1 MATERSS
8 SLERNGRFEMGRKL
22 SGFSGSRPGFLRMGV
37 IAASLKEGGTIPVVR
52 EEFKMSV
59 MSGVRLG
66 RQALTRTEGMGSRGQ
81 EENLMPVIILVRSD
95 GVMGEKEEKPWSAGR
110 GSESSGSG
118 EVGEEVVSWL

>member
-8 SLERNGRFEMGRKL
+8 NLERNGRFDMGWK
-22 SGFSGSRPGFLRMGV
+22 SRLGFLRMGV
-37 IAASLKEGGTIPVVR
+37 MAASLKEGGTVPEVR

-81 EENLMPVIILVRSD
+81 EESLMPVSILVRSD
-95 GVMGEKEEKPWSAGR
+95 GVMGEKVEKPWSAGR